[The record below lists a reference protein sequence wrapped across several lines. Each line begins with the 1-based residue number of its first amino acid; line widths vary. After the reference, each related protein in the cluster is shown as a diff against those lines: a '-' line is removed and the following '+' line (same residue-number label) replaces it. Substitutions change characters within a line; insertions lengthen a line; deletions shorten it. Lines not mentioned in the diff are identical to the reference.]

1 MEKLSRRQAE
11 ILQWLHRYVQEND
24 VPPTRAELMQAFA
37 FQSPNAAESH
47 LRTLERKGYLQLQRG
62 RARGIRLTETV
73 QQEGLPLVGRV
84 AAGQP
89 ILSEENL
96 ESYLPTADRLF
107 PEADFLLRVQGMS
120 MRDAGILD
128 GDLLAV
134 QRCLEVHNG
143 QIAVVRLDDEVTV
156 KRWQQERERLWLLPE
171 NPDFAPIEVDLGRQ
185 ALSVEGVVVGLIRRG
200 GKL

>member
-1 MEKLSRRQAE
+1 VEKLSRRQEE
-11 ILQWLHRYVQEND
+11 ILQWLYRYVQEHD
-24 VPPTRAELMQAFA
+24 APPTRAELMQAFA

-73 QQEGLPLVGRV
+73 RQDGLPLVGKV

-96 ESYLPTADRLF
+96 ETYLSRVDHLF

-134 QRCLEVHNG
+134 QRCPEVRNG

-156 KRWQQERERLWLLPE
+156 KRWQQDGKTLWLLPE
-171 NPDFAPIEVDLGRQ
+171 NPEFDPIQVDLGRQ
-185 ALSVEGVVVGLIRRG
+185 ALSLEGVVVGLIRRG